1 MAGGRRHARRA
12 RHPRRVAGAGE
23 PQRVGAARTRVR
35 RHRATRR
42 RRRARKPRHAHGQT
56 PLGDD
61 HAEGEGRLAVAD
73 EKEELVPQKQSLFG
87 LSADDVLDN
96 ALQNLDER
104 QAADVTKKAAEE
116 VVRVAVEKRRAEHR
130 ADAARGEMRALIDN
144 ANLLDRRGG
153 DYQINS
159 SFETATGTTEVQ
171 IRKSNTT
178 TLVLVVAFVLAALL
192 LAVLVL
198 LAR

>member
-1 MAGGRRHARRA
+1 M
-12 RHPRRVAGAGE
+12 
-23 PQRVGAARTRVR
+23 
-35 RHRATRR
+35 
-42 RRRARKPRHAHGQT
+42 
-56 PLGDD
+56 
-61 HAEGEGRLAVAD
+61 AD

-130 ADAARGEMRALIDN
+130 ADAARGEMRALVEN

-153 DYQINS
+153 DYQIDS
-159 SFETATGTTEVQ
+159 SFETATGTTKVQ
-171 IRKSNTT
+171 IRKSATT
-178 TLVLVVAFVLAALL
+178 RLVLAAALL
-192 LAVLVL
+192 LAVLL
-198 LAR
+198 LAVVFLVAR